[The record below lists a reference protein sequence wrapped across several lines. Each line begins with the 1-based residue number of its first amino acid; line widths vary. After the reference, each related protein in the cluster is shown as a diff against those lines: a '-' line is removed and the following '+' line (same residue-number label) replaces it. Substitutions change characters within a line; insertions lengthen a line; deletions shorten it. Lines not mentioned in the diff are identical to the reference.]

1 MMDFIIADPDKKDL
15 CFLDDSASLDFDVG
29 SSDDFQFSIVLN
41 DYDSSAHVEG
51 NILYCLGTEY
61 GGIFEDP
68 EVSTKDNKKTLT
80 GDTFRGMLKKKYIEP
95 ASGEDYFTISG
106 ELNACIKQL
115 VDSAF
120 SDDLF
125 RVSED
130 NTGVYLSTFTFD
142 RYCTLLDGINKM
154 LASKSFRLSIKAVR
168 INDDFF
174 VELSATPVADYSN
187 DIEFSQDNDIQF
199 KIKKVTNKYN
209 YMIALGKGELKD
221 RQVLYFYCD
230 NSGNVSSVASI
241 PKGDKVK
248 VYLYDNLSTEDLTDD
263 AIKKFSEIN
272 SSDEYSMT
280 IKEDIEL
287 ELGDIVG
294 GRDYITGM
302 TVAQPVTRKIIKYS
316 NNKQTISYEIGGN
329 T

>member
-41 DYDSSAHVEG
+41 DYDPSAHVEG

-230 NSGNVSSVASI
+230 NSGNVSSIDSI

-248 VYLYDNLSTEDLTDD
+248 VYLYDNSSTEGLTDD